1 MNSHIHTTDGE
12 ILEIP
17 DSITPASLSRYRQ
30 KHLLQE
36 ITKQELPPG
45 GVLPN
50 LKYIKSHV
58 QNMKTEIPTIHR
70 PKVTRIE
77 LLIDEMITTLN
88 S

>member
-1 MNSHIHTTDGE
+1 MNSHIHTIDGE
-12 ILEIP
+12 ILEVP
-17 DSITPASLSRYRQ
+17 DSVPPTSLSQYRQ

-58 QNMKTEIPTIHR
+58 QSMKTEVPVTHR
-70 PKVTRIE
+70 SKVTRIE
-77 LLIDEMITTLN
+77 LLIDEMIDTLN